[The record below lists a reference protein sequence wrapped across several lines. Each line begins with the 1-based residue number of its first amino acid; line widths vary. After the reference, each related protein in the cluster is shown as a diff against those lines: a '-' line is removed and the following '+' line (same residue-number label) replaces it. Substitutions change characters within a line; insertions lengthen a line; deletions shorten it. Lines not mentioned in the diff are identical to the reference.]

1 MNRIVAIALF
11 VGATLMTAGSA
22 AAESNA
28 LEVNVPFN
36 FTVNN
41 TYLPAGN
48 YTIGLDR
55 MFPDMLV
62 IRDHKRSVKINDF
75 GLRGTTDPGRPYML
89 IFHGYGG
96 QYFLSEV
103 HFESASNGI
112 LLPATKSERQ
122 ARKSR
127 PDGGLLTAG
136 GASPEGSG
144 IHSVQVSGK
153 AAF

>member
-41 TYLPAGN
+41 TYLPAGS
-48 YTIGLDR
+48 YTIGLDSK
-55 MFPDMLV
+55 FPGMLV
-62 IRDHKRSVKINDF
+62 IRDRKRSVKVKDF
-75 GLRGTTDPGRPYML
+75 GLRGTTGPGKPDTL
-89 IFHGYGG
+89 IFHRYGG

-112 LLPATKSERQ
+112 LLPTTKSEHQ
-122 ARKSR
+122 ARKIGR
-127 PDGGLLTAG
+127 EGGLLSAG
-136 GASPEGSG
+136 GAFPEGPG
-144 IHSVQVSGK
+144 NRSVQLSGK